1 VDEAGFAMT
10 LLPCYSWSPR
20 GVNLSVLYD
29 APQGRRV
36 NVIGG
41 YIAQG
46 PDAGTFR
53 YTADAS
59 LPTFKSKKQR
69 KSLEEVA
76 ASYGLSVEEVGP
88 IDGARLIAFL

>member
-10 LLPCYSWSPR
+10 LPPRYSWSPR
-20 GVNLSVLYD
+20 GVNLSVLYE

-36 NVIGG
+36 NVVGG